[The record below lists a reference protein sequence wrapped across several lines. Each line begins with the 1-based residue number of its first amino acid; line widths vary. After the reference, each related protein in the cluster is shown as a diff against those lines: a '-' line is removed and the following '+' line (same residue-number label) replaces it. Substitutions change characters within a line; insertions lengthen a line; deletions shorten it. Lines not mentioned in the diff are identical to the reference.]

1 MMFCCCCCRRRLS
14 PLARWRAITIALLFR
29 RVQQRLFT
37 LGFTFLKVLKKEAA
51 ERDEQRDELTGHHA
65 ALKTRL
71 HDLGVQLH
79 KAKKSV

>member
-1 MMFCCCCCRRRLS
+1 M
-14 PLARWRAITIALLFR
+14 FR

-51 ERDEQRDELTGHHA
+51 QRGEITRHHA

-71 HDLGVQLH
+71 HDLGVQLD